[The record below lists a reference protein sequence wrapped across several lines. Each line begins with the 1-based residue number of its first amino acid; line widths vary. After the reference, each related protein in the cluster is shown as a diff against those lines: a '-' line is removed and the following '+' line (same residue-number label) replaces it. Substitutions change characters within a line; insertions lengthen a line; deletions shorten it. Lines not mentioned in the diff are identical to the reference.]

1 MSGQQPLHSPTHQ
14 EHWPWEEL
22 LSHLRNLSTLWL
34 SVEHDKTSVT
44 TFSCALGTRLA
55 FAKPTFYHTSV
66 ATHNSLS
73 SHSYHINMLRGICN
87 SAQKLAN
94 FYSLVCMCA
103 TEVGGRG
110 GGHQRWLQHKTAGSG
125 HGVAGLNLPPGNP
138 FRGQVCLLKE
148 RQSSS
153 FGFCEAAVQ
162 DIPTKK
168 LTIRLS

>member
-110 GGHQRWLQHKTAGSG
+110 GWASKVAATQDG
-125 HGVAGLNLPPGNP
+125 GVRPWG
-138 FRGQVCLLKE
+138 RGFKPSPRKPV
-148 RQSSS
+148 
-153 FGFCEAAVQ
+153 
-162 DIPTKK
+162 
-168 LTIRLS
+168 